1 MMATDQAYCAA
12 SRPLLAISCLLAAFH
27 GLKRTPTEAA
37 FVATL
42 TANLCDLAA
51 LSPGEV
57 ATGVEVIEAAIR
69 VLIPPPNT
77 TTEQPGKQQ
86 GSPISPI
93 NPISSTIP
101 SASNNNNNTAKSNNG
116 LKAATSS
123 SSSASATPTDV
134 MDVSVY

>member
-1 MMATDQAYCAA
+1 MMATDHAYCAA

-27 GLKRTPTEAA
+27 GLRRTPQEAA

-51 LSPGEV
+51 LSPQEV

-69 VLIPPPNT
+69 VLIPPSPQGTLAT
-77 TTEQPGKQQ
+77 TNPT
-86 GSPISPI
+86 SPTS
-93 NPISSTIP
+93 N
-101 SASNNNNNTAKSNNG
+101 NNNNNTAAKS

-123 SSSASATPTDV
+123 TTSSNATTTPTDV

>member
-12 SRPLLAISCLLAAFH
+12 SRPLLAISCLLAAFN
-27 GLKRTPTEAA
+27 GLTRTPAEAA

-69 VLIPPPNT
+69 VLIPSPNST
-77 TTEQPGKQQ
+77 AEQQPGKQQ
-86 GSPISPI
+86 VS
-93 NPISSTIP
+93 SSTI
-101 SASNNNNNTAKSNNG
+101 NNNNTAKSNHVG
-116 LKAATSS
+116 HGHAVVTSS
-123 SSSASATPTDV
+123 SSSASTTPTDV

>member
-1 MMATDQAYCAA
+1 MMATDHAYCAA

-27 GLKRTPTEAA
+27 GLRRTPQEAA

-51 LSPGEV
+51 LSPQEV

-69 VLIPPPNT
+69 VLIPPPPQGTNAT
-77 TTEQPGKQQ
+77 T
-86 GSPISPI
+86 SPTS
-93 NPISSTIP
+93 N
-101 SASNNNNNTAKSNNG
+101 NNNNNTAAKS
-116 LKAATSS
+116 LKSSTTSS
-123 SSSASATPTDV
+123 NASTTPTDV

>member
-1 MMATDQAYCAA
+1 MMATDHAYCAA

-27 GLKRTPTEAA
+27 GLRRTPQEAA

-51 LSPGEV
+51 LSPQEV

-69 VLIPPPNT
+69 VLIPPPPTQGTAT
-77 TTEQPGKQQ
+77 T
-86 GSPISPI
+86 SPTTSPTS
-93 NPISSTIP
+93 N
-101 SASNNNNNTAKSNNG
+101 NNNNNTAAKS
-116 LKAATSS
+116 LKAAASSTTSS
-123 SSSASATPTDV
+123 NATTTPTDV

>member
-1 MMATDQAYCAA
+1 MMATDHAYCAA

-27 GLKRTPTEAA
+27 GLRRTPQEAA

-51 LSPGEV
+51 LSPQEV

-69 VLIPPPNT
+69 VLIPPPPTQGT
-77 TTEQPGKQQ
+77 TATT
-86 GSPISPI
+86 SPTSPTS
-93 NPISSTIP
+93 N
-101 SASNNNNNTAKSNNG
+101 NNNNNTAAKS
-116 LKAATSS
+116 LKAAATSATSS
-123 SSSASATPTDV
+123 NASTTPTDV

>member
-27 GLKRTPTEAA
+27 GLRRTPAEAA

-51 LSPGEV
+51 LTPGQV

-69 VLIPPPNT
+69 VLIPPPPQI
-77 TTEQPGKQQ
+77 TEQQ
-86 GSPISPI
+86 GIPKNATSPMNSI
-93 NPISSTIP
+93 NPTV
-101 SASNNNNNTAKSNNG
+101 SNNNNNAPKSNNS
-116 LKAATSS
+116 LKVANPT
-123 SSSASATPTDV
+123 SSASTTPTDL
-134 MDVSVY
+134 MDVSVF

>member
-1 MMATDQAYCAA
+1 MMATDHAYCAA

-27 GLKRTPTEAA
+27 GLRRTPQEAA

-51 LSPGEV
+51 LSPQEV

-69 VLIPPPNT
+69 VLIPPPPTQGTASSPT
-77 TTEQPGKQQ
+77 T
-86 GSPISPI
+86 SPTTSPTS
-93 NPISSTIP
+93 N
-101 SASNNNNNTAKSNNG
+101 NNNNNTAAKS

-123 SSSASATPTDV
+123 ATSSNASTTPTDV

>member
-1 MMATDQAYCAA
+1 MMATDHAYCAA

-27 GLKRTPTEAA
+27 GLRRTPQEAA

-51 LSPGEV
+51 LSPQEV

-69 VLIPPPNT
+69 VLIPPPPTQGTAT
-77 TTEQPGKQQ
+77 T
-86 GSPISPI
+86 SPTTSPTS
-93 NPISSTIP
+93 N
-101 SASNNNNNTAKSNNG
+101 NNNNNTAAKS

-123 SSSASATPTDV
+123 ATSSNASTTPTDV

>member
-1 MMATDQAYCAA
+1 MMATDHAYCAA

-27 GLKRTPTEAA
+27 GLRRTPQEAA

-51 LSPGEV
+51 LSPQEV

-69 VLIPPPNT
+69 VLIPPPPTQGTAT
-77 TTEQPGKQQ
+77 T
-86 GSPISPI
+86 SPTNSTTSPT
-93 NPISSTIP
+93 SS
-101 SASNNNNNTAKSNNG
+101 NYNNTAAKS
-116 LKAATSS
+116 LKAAASSTTSS
-123 SSSASATPTDV
+123 NATTTPTDV

>member
-1 MMATDQAYCAA
+1 MMATDHAYCAA

-27 GLKRTPTEAA
+27 GLRRTPQEAA

-51 LSPGEV
+51 LSPQEV

-69 VLIPPPNT
+69 VLIPPPPT
-77 TTEQPGKQQ
+77 Q
-86 GSPISPI
+86 GSPTTSPATSPTS
-93 NPISSTIP
+93 N
-101 SASNNNNNTAKSNNG
+101 NNNNNTAAKS

-123 SSSASATPTDV
+123 ATSSNASTTPTDV

>member
-1 MMATDQAYCAA
+1 MMATDHAYCAA

-27 GLKRTPTEAA
+27 GLRRTPQEAA

-51 LSPGEV
+51 LSPQEV

-69 VLIPPPNT
+69 VLIPPPPT
-77 TTEQPGKQQ
+77 Q
-86 GSPISPI
+86 GSSTTSPTTSPTS
-93 NPISSTIP
+93 N
-101 SASNNNNNTAKSNNG
+101 NNNNNTAAKS

-123 SSSASATPTDV
+123 ATSSNASTTPTDV

>member
-1 MMATDQAYCAA
+1 MMATDHAYCAA

-27 GLKRTPTEAA
+27 GLRRTPQEAA

-51 LSPGEV
+51 LSPQEV

-69 VLIPPPNT
+69 VLIPPPPTQGTAT
-77 TTEQPGKQQ
+77 T
-86 GSPISPI
+86 SPTTSPTS
-93 NPISSTIP
+93 N
-101 SASNNNNNTAKSNNG
+101 NNNNNTAAKS

-123 SSSASATPTDV
+123 TTSSNATTTPTDV